1 MTDGAAAEP
10 PDPATSTAEEPL
22 RVSTLEIF
30 FDLVF
35 AFTLTQVTSVLATQQ
50 LSWLAVFKVL
60 LIFGLLWWM
69 YGAYAWLTNS
79 RPPTHAT
86 ERVGLLAGMA
96 GFLVVGIAI
105 PRAFGSY
112 GVVLGL
118 GYLLVVVVHAF
129 LYYRVNAN
137 IIRVAPFNIASAL
150 LVIIAGLLRG
160 SNGSADLAAYLL
172 WVAALAVQLGS
183 PLVVHPAGLFQLRSA
198 HFVERH
204 SALLIVAIGE
214 SVAAVGI
221 GVAGPVDRPGG
232 ANWVLLA
239 IAMLGLVV
247 ASALWWIVF
256 GSGDDERAERALD
269 QAGSAR
275 RPAMALSA
283 FFYGFIP
290 LLLGLVGLAA
300 GVLTAV
306 RLSGTAGGSAGQSA
320 VLACGAALFL
330 GGNAAIRRHLRIGPV
345 RLRVLAAALELVTI
359 GVGVAAGL
367 DVQLVIVAMVLVLPL
382 LAERWLASARS
393 GPPGPSGSGDRAR
406 ASPDAAG

>member
-1 MTDGAAAEP
+1 MTDGAAAGRAGPPPGRPDHQAEP
-10 PDPATSTAEEPL
+10 PL
-22 RVSTLEIF
+22 RLSTLEIF

-35 AFTLTQVTSVLATQQ
+35 AFTLTQLTSVLAANV
-50 LSWLAVFKVL
+50 SWPTIGKVL

-79 RPPTHAT
+79 RPPVHAA
-86 ERVGLLAGMA
+86 ERIGLLAGMA

-105 PRAFGSY
+105 PHGFGSY
-112 GVVLGL
+112 GLALGL

-129 LYYRVNAN
+129 LYYRVNTN

-150 LVIIAGLLRG
+150 LVIIAGLLAGPGGR
-160 SNGSADLAAYLL
+160 ADWVTYLL

-183 PLVVHPAGLFQLRSA
+183 PLVVHPAGLFQLRPA

-221 GVAGPVDRPGG
+221 GAAAPVSRPGG
-232 ANWVLLA
+232 VDWTLLA
-239 IAMLGLVV
+239 IAVLGLVV
-247 ASALWWIVF
+247 AAALWWIVF
-256 GSGDDERAERALD
+256 GSGDDARAEQALVK
-269 QAGSAR
+269 AGGTS
-275 RPAMALSA
+275 RPAVALSA

-300 GVLTAV
+300 GVLMAV
-306 RLSGTAGGSAGQSA
+306 TVVGSSRGSVRQAA

-330 GGNAAIRRHLRIGPV
+330 GGNAAVRRHLRIGPIRFRAV
-345 RLRVLAAALELVTI
+345 AAALALVTTA
-359 GVGVAAGL
+359 VGAAAGL
-367 DVQLVIVAMVLVLPL
+367 DVQLVIVAMVLVAPL
-382 LAERWLASARS
+382 VAEQWLVPGRS
-393 GPPGPSGSGDRAR
+393 ESGDRAP
-406 ASPDAAG
+406 AGPDAAR